1 MSSLEPKDRRPVG
14 PAVTLDDAASH
25 ALLGHAAAGFPHEVV
40 GLLGGDAATGHVRRA
55 VPLVN
60 ETAEDP
66 ARRFAVDGRVAL
78 RAEQA
83 LSAAGLD
90 LRGYY
95 HSHPD
100 HPADWSETDR
110 DSAPPGLVYV
120 TAAVA
125 PPAAD
130 RPARVVDLQAWR
142 LRDDRSRM
150 DAAPLHL
157 TLAGAPAPGPR

>member
-25 ALLGHAAAGFPHEVV
+25 ALLAHAAAGFPHEVV
-40 GLLGGDAATGHVRRA
+40 GLLGGSAATGHVHRV

-60 ETAEDP
+60 ETTADP

-83 LSAAGLD
+83 LNAAGVD
-90 LRGYY
+90 LLGYY

-100 HPADWSETDR
+100 HPADWSDTDR
-110 DSAPPGLVYV
+110 DSALPGMVYLI
-120 TAAVA
+120 AAVA
-125 PPAAD
+125 PPTAD

-142 LRDDRSRM
+142 LREDRSRM

-157 TLAGAPAPGPR
+157 TPAGAPGSR